1 MGDLIDMCTSGEI
14 YTCNQVYEA
23 IQATIACIQTTS
35 RLWILKM
42 EDSDNGFYYDMA
54 PKLDFAKYEIKMIE
68 YGGETMKLKT
78 LIDRAVIKGLI
89 LYRNIDFLPYPPN
102 TSPTNT
108 KFFNLF
114 LGFKAQPT
122 IEINPAIIDPILWHA
137 KNIISDGNEELSKYF
152 WY

>member
-1 MGDLIDMCTSGEI
+1 
-14 YTCNQVYEA
+14 
-23 IQATIACIQTTS
+23 
-35 RLWILKM
+35 M

-102 TSPTNT
+102 TSPINT

-122 IEINPAIIDPILWHA
+122 IQLLLIQFYGMQKISLMGMKSLVNISGTGAPI
-137 KNIISDGNEELSKYF
+137 
-152 WY
+152 